1 MANSKEKAV
10 ISNKFITTLSASDT
24 TIKTIRAS
32 LLAQEAKIEANTL
45 VQNLERDMLVLEGKI
60 ASLTD
65 LAPETTYSLK
75 PGGENFDAAK
85 WVKELHDTKMK
96 VKLKEIALAEARGI
110 VEEWFGDGTEK

>member
-1 MANSKEKAV
+1 MGNPKQKAV
-10 ISNKFITTLSASDT
+10 ISNKFITTLSASDS
-24 TIKTIRAS
+24 TIKTTRAS
-32 LLAQEAKIEANTL
+32 LLAQEAKIEASTL

-85 WVKELHDTKMK
+85 WVKELHETKMK
-96 VKLKEIALAEARGI
+96 VKLKEIALNEARAI
-110 VEEWFGDGTEK
+110 VEEWFGEDTEK